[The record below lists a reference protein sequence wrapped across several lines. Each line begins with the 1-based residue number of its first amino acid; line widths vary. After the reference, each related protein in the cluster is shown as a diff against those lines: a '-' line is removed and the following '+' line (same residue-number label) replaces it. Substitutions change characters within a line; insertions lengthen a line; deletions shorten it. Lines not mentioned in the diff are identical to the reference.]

1 MLNDIFQFPNI
12 TCPISFGAITGLMF
26 ATAGDEQFIMLAMF
40 LDTAL
45 LMYGILFLLGIIV
58 GYLTDYFVKKLISR
72 RVSTVSLTSTIQVK
86 RDTSIILRIIFGYH
100 Y

>member
-1 MLNDIFQFPNI
+1 MLNDISQFPN
-12 TCPISFGAITGLMF
+12 ITGLMF
-26 ATAGDEQFIMLAMF
+26 ATADDEQFIMLAMF

-72 RVSTVSLTSTIQVK
+72 RVSTVSLTSTI
-86 RDTSIILRIIFGYH
+86 
-100 Y
+100 

>member
-1 MLNDIFQFPNI
+1 
-12 TCPISFGAITGLMF
+12 
-26 ATAGDEQFIMLAMF
+26 QFIMLAMF